1 MVSDDVS
8 TTLEEGGGDYDKAH
22 HKSTNSSSS
31 SSYLSGAAR
40 IIIFFFTPG
49 LSIAVAA
56 VGKTIHKAAAVVIEV
71 RRKEFK
77 ENPDILTY
85 KSKPDSERRG
95 ALVL

>member
-22 HKSTNSSSS
+22 HKSTNGSSS
-31 SSYLSGAAR
+31 SSYVSGAAR
-40 IIIFFFTPG
+40 MIIFFFTSG
-49 LSIAVAA
+49 LSIVSA
-56 VGKTIHKAAAVVIEV
+56 VGKTTHKKPAAGVIEV
-71 RRKEFK
+71 RRQFK
-77 ENPDILTY
+77 ENPDIMTY